1 MVKIVLT
8 LGEANELCELTAAG
22 HAEAGFFGSDPVC
35 AAVSFLVRTVALYLD
50 GACSVKAENRG
61 SFSLSVHSG
70 SVSALRN
77 DLRFLAR
84 LVKVGVES
92 LTAEYPNNVILEI
105 KQKKDKIT
113 F

>member
-8 LGEANELCELTAAG
+8 LGEADELCELTAAG

-61 SFSLSVHSG
+61 SFPFRCIPAAFPHCGMICAFSP
-70 SVSALRN
+70 
-77 DLRFLAR
+77 DW
-84 LVKVGVES
+84 
-92 LTAEYPNNVILEI
+92 
-105 KQKKDKIT
+105 
-113 F
+113 